1 MKDRRKQGKLFEHS
15 DDWQAEHDRLVEDPE
30 TWEHLKFDGL
40 IVDVEGKLREQ
51 RRCPACQSTVSG
63 PPTTKRLAMLGM
75 REQFQKLGA
84 SIDILI
90 DACSSATPLRR

>member
-1 MKDRRKQGKLFEHS
+1 MRNRGKQGKLFEHS
-15 DDWQAEHDRLVEDPE
+15 DDWQADHDRLVAQPE

-63 PPTTKRLAMLGM
+63 PPITMRLAMLGM
-75 REQFQKLGA
+75 REQLQKLGA
-84 SIDILI
+84 SFGILI
-90 DACSSATPLRR
+90 DASSPAAQR